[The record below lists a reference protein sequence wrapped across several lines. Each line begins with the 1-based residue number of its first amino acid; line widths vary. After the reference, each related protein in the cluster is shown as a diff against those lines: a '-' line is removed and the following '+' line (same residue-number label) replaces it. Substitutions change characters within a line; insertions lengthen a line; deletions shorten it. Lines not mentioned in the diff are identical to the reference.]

1 MPVFWKTFQ
10 ILFLKFELIQL
21 VFPSSSCSALPPHPH
36 PQVVEHLEVGIV
48 ITFNKNEN
56 ASNYSV
62 TYINILM
69 MLGLIYLQC
78 LPLQLI
84 LNHSLCEN
92 KVLKR
97 YFCFKKRKYLKVHLF
112 PVTVSLDFSLSHHT
126 FH

>member
-21 VFPSSSCSALPPHPH
+21 VFSSSSCSALPPPPP

-48 ITFNKNEN
+48 IAFNKNEN

-62 TYINILM
+62 TYINILT
-69 MLGLIYLQC
+69 MLGLVYLQY

-84 LNHSLCEN
+84 LNRSLCEN

-97 YFCFKKRKYLKVHLF
+97 YFCFKR
-112 PVTVSLDFSLSHHT
+112 
-126 FH
+126 